1 MQFSLATM
9 AARKR
14 KSRRPITF
22 APILTTKAQA
32 DSLASIYLMMI
43 EAWGRAHEILGDAYR
58 REMAR
63 LTDANS
69 VPGNI
74 TRNIQ
79 DSAEDLGATNDAIAQ
94 AINRLIL
101 ELTPQLRRWAVRT
114 EEWHRGKWVRAVLAG
129 AQVDLDLI
137 IGAADVR
144 ETVDAWLV
152 RQTSLIRDVNEQ
164 ARGKVADAV
173 LRGYQQR
180 LPVSEVMK
188 DVREATG
195 FARARAR
202 RIAADQT
209 SKLSAALDNERQRQ
223 AGINVVKYHH
233 SGKRHPR
240 EEHKA
245 RDGQLYELDTWRE
258 VRFVGG
264 KKVYG
269 ADTIEADDR
278 PGIPPF
284 CACTT
289 SAVLVFEGEVL

>member
-32 DSLASIYLMMI
+32 DSLAAIYLMMI

-63 LTDANS
+63 LSDANS
-69 VPGNI
+69 VAKNI
-74 TRNIQ
+74 PENIPALIT

-101 ELTPQLRRWAVRT
+101 ELTPQLRNWAVRT

-144 ETVDAWLV
+144 ETIDAFLV
-152 RQTSLIRDVNEQ
+152 RNTSLVRDISDQ
-164 ARGKVADAV
+164 ARGRIADAV
-173 LRGYQQR
+173 LRGFQQR
-180 LPVSEVMK
+180 SPIAEVAK
-188 DVREATG
+188 EIREAANM
-195 FARARAR
+195 ARARAR
-202 RIAADQT
+202 RVAADQT
-209 SKLSAALDNERQRQ
+209 VKLASALDRERQRQ
-223 AGINVVKYHH
+223 AGLDHWKWRH
-233 SGKRHPR
+233 SGKLHPR
-240 EEHKA
+240 LKHVE
-245 RDGQLYELDTWRE
+245 RDGKLYTDKTAPEDEPGEL
-258 VRFVGG
+258 
-264 KKVYG
+264 
-269 ADTIEADDR
+269 
-278 PGIPPF
+278 PF
-284 CACTT
+284 CGCVRQ
-289 SAVLVFEGEVL
+289 AVLVFEGEEL